1 MRRSVLFSCGMLA
14 IGLSFLIVSCGNEGK
29 TVEPFSEE
37 SKNVQQC
44 TTQDQAY
51 SLLVNYLVLK
61 DQTYVLD
68 ISAEEAK
75 KIGVPTVYYEMA
87 VKELAETNRQIKEVL
102 KDTTTEFIW
111 ADPQM
116 MLGENAITS
125 VSPSEEH

>member
-1 MRRSVLFSCGMLA
+1 MRRSLLWGSMLT
-14 IGLSFLIVSCGNEGK
+14 IGLSSLPVSCTNEGED
-29 TVEPFSEE
+29 VESFPEE
-37 SKNVQQC
+37 SKNIQQC

-51 SLLVNYLVLK
+51 LLLVKYLVLK

-75 KIGVPTVYYEMA
+75 ELGVPAVYYEMA

-111 ADPQM
+111 MDPQTFQPT
-116 MLGENAITS
+116 GS
-125 VSPSEEH
+125 SWY